1 MGLTMTSAE
10 AIQNLVS
17 RGLSKYAIA
26 KSLGAFP
33 VSVDHW
39 LTGVKM
45 SEKYRYK
52 VEVLWG
58 MHVDDTV

>member
-1 MGLTMTSAE
+1 MTSAE
-10 AIQNLVS
+10 AIQKLVS

-45 SEKYRYK
+45 SEKYRVK
-52 VEVLWG
+52 LEAQWG
-58 MHVDDTV
+58 LHVDDSV

>member
-1 MGLTMTSAE
+1 MTSAE

-39 LTGVKM
+39 LNGVKM
-45 SEKYRYK
+45 SEKYRVK
-52 VEVLWG
+52 IEVLWG
-58 MHVDDTV
+58 LHVDDSV